1 MKTPELLEELA
12 TLVSA
17 EAQQALLEEVR
28 PCVDPAVFERLRRVL
43 DGAGKLLELV
53 GHQRISA
60 GRLRHLIFGPKTE
73 KGSAVGGGPLP
84 APKPPAPRPRRGH
97 GRRSHRQYTGARRR
111 RIQHP
116 ELRPGQPCPGCRRG
130 KLRPQKQPATTVQLG
145 AQPPVGAVVHERE
158 RLRCDTCGEVF
169 TAPAPPEARAPK
181 FDPSVGVMVGLLRY
195 GSGMPLYRLE
205 RLQQSVGVPLPAA
218 VAWELSSQTARS
230 LEGVVEHLLHLGA
243 HAAVVYND
251 DTPMR
256 IGQVRQEI
264 QAEKKPGRSGIFT
277 TGIVCEGMLE
287 EGVRIRILRTG
298 RRHAGENLG
307 RLLDQRA
314 KDQPPPLH
322 MCDALERNEPAE
334 HPTEL
339 CHCLVHA
346 RRQFVEIRA
355 SFPEE
360 CRRVVQAL
368 AEVYQVEAGCRRE
381 KVDPEQ
387 RLRRHQERSAPV
399 LETLRRGFQE
409 ELESRKIEPN
419 SGLGGAVGYLL
430 DRWETLTQFLRVPG
444 APLDNNP
451 TERLLKA
458 AILHRKNSLHY
469 KTQRGAD
476 VGDTFMTVIETCRAN
491 GVNPFDYML
500 AVVKNAEAAGRDPGK
515 WMPWNYPRNQD
526 PAEPSPATPA

>member
-1 MKTPELLEELA
+1 
-12 TLVSA
+12 
-17 EAQQALLEEVR
+17 
-28 PCVDPAVFERLRRVL
+28 
-43 DGAGKLLELV
+43 
-53 GHQRISA
+53 
-60 GRLRHLIFGPKTE
+60 
-73 KGSAVGGGPLP
+73 
-84 APKPPAPRPRRGH
+84 
-97 GRRSHRQYTGARRR
+97 
-111 RIQHP
+111 
-116 ELRPGQPCPGCRRG
+116 
-130 KLRPQKQPATTVQLG
+130 
-145 AQPPVGAVVHERE
+145 
-158 RLRCDTCGEVF
+158 
-169 TAPAPPEARAPK
+169 
-181 FDPSVGVMVGLLRY
+181 LLRY

-230 LEGVVEHLLHLGA
+230 LERVVEHLLHLGA

-256 IGQVRQEI
+256 IGQVRKEI

-277 TGIVCEGMLE
+277 TGIVFEGVLD

-314 KDQPPPLH
+314 KDQPPPLQ
-322 MCDALERNEPAE
+322 MCDALERHEPAE

-355 SFPEE
+355 SFPED

-381 KVDPEQ
+381 K
-387 RLRRHQERSAPV
+387 
-399 LETLRRGFQE
+399 LRRGFQE

-430 DRWETLTQFLRVPG
+430 DRWETLTQFLKVPG

-451 TERLLKA
+451 TERLLNLETAVGPSVGRVPSRGDGDA
-458 AILHRKNSLHY
+458 ACPVSPWVPAREPILPDG
-469 KTQRGAD
+469 RGLSS
-476 VGDTFMTVIETCRAN
+476 F
-491 GVNPFDYML
+491 
-500 AVVKNAEAAGRDPGK
+500 
-515 WMPWNYPRNQD
+515 
-526 PAEPSPATPA
+526 